1 MSSSFRFRARE
12 EGEGLGLE
20 YSCSWMMLNFQ
31 VGRVLAKLE
40 KVHLLRNKVWSNVMI
55 LLTEVKNK
63 SQFDN
68 LPNKGTRRAH
78 PV

>member
-1 MSSSFRFRARE
+1 
-12 EGEGLGLE
+12 
-20 YSCSWMMLNFQ
+20 MMLNFQ

-40 KVHLLRNKVWSNVMI
+40 KVHLLRNKVLSWSNVMI

-78 PV
+78 PVKSGGCKGCSS